1 MNVINNKIKQLKKDG
16 TRNTE
21 IFDIN
26 STVANSM
33 KLELS
38 HNVLSI
44 FIYIKKDVAGD
55 KVQSY
60 NAFKNK
66 NKVTLTEIFGMNK
79 IYKYCFT
86 VIRQNTDYNKQ
97 EIADI
102 LKEDA
107 IISNK
112 YHNEGCIRIA
122 IPIMKDRIN

>member
-1 MNVINNKIKQLKKDG
+1 MNVINNKIRKLKEDS
-16 TRNTE
+16 TINTD
-21 IFDIN
+21 IFDVN

-38 HNVLSI
+38 HNILSI
-44 FIYIKKDVAGD
+44 FVYIKKDVADD

-60 NAFKNK
+60 DAFKNK
-66 NKVTLTEIFGMNK
+66 SKVTLTEVFGMGK

-86 VIRQNTDYNKQ
+86 VIKQNTDYNKQ

-112 YHNEGCIRIA
+112 YHNEGCVRIV